1 MLNQVHYF
9 QTIPIY
15 QFLFSLTDTDMHHEW
30 IWCSMSEWSKA
41 SDATA
46 ADDSG
51 GGLVASAAGVFDL
64 SSAVKQQLLSF

>member
-1 MLNQVHYF
+1 MSGSDVACLNDQRHL
-9 QTIPIY
+9 I
-15 QFLFSLTDTDMHHEW
+15 
-30 IWCSMSEWSKA
+30 
-41 SDATA
+41 ATA